1 MKRLS
6 ALRTGRVSTA
16 GGVLRLPDVR
26 RIELGWGASVIGELA
41 GQVTVVVYAFDE
53 GGAPLVAAY
62 IASRTLVSM
71 AVTLGIA
78 GVSGRVQPGLLLRR
92 VTELRAVL
100 LACAALTAALHGTPV
115 GVITLAAAS
124 SSLAGTYRPLQVAIL
139 PWLVRTPAELTSAN
153 AIAAILE
160 NSGALAGPLLAGGL
174 LVVAAVPLPMAL
186 AAAFLGLAALS
197 LHGLAVPDGPR
208 SAAKGVTRVARDAAD
223 GLAEL
228 ARVAPPGGAAILV
241 FAQTFVRGALVVV
254 IPVLAVKTLLLDQS
268 AVGWL
273 TAAIGA
279 GGLVGGAVATAFVH
293 VTRLGRAFVTGL
305 LLWGL
310 PLAWLA
316 LTPSEAVAYLALV
329 VVGIGNAV
337 EDVGLFTLVARSAS
351 PRSGGR
357 VLGAT
362 EFMAQTGL
370 GAGAVAAPPL
380 LNAFDVRGTLALLGG
395 GLTVLAVA
403 HLRRFIRL
411 DAAMPAPGQEV
422 ELLRRLAMFEPLPLA
437 VIELL
442 ATDLKPHEFAAGTPA
457 VREGEDGELFHLI
470 VAGYATV
477 TVQGKPRASL
487 GPGDCFGEIALL
499 RDIPRIATV
508 VADEPLRTVAL
519 QREAFLVAIM
529 SNGMSSVAADALVD
543 QRLMAGSHAD
553 LETDI

>member
-279 GGLVGGAVATAFVH
+279 GGLVGGAVATAFVP

-442 ATDLKPHEFAAGTPA
+442 ATDLEPHEFAAGTPA
-457 VREGEDGELFHLI
+457 VREGEDGDLFHLI

-553 LETDI
+553 LETEI

>member
-1 MKRLS
+1 MKRPS

-53 GGAPLVAAY
+53 GGAVLVAAY
-62 IASRTLVSM
+62 VASRTLVSM

-78 GVSGRVQPGLLLRR
+78 GASGRVQPGLLLRQ
-92 VTELRAVL
+92 VTGLRALL
-100 LACAALTAALHGTPV
+100 LAFAALTAALHGSPV

-153 AIAAILE
+153 AIATILE

-186 AAAFLGLAALS
+186 AAAFLGLATLS
-197 LHGLAVPDGPR
+197 LRGLTVPDAPR
-208 SAAKGVTRVARDAAD
+208 SASKGVARVARDAAD
-223 GLAEL
+223 GLMEL

-279 GGLVGGAVATAFVH
+279 GGLAGGAAATAFVR
-293 VTRLGRAFVTGL
+293 VTRLGRAFVTGI

-362 EFMAQTGL
+362 EFMAQAGL
-370 GAGAVAAPPL
+370 GAGAVAAPL
-380 LNAFDVRGTLALLGG
+380 LLHAFNVRGTLALMGG
-395 GLTVLAVA
+395 GLIALAVA
-403 HLRRFIRL
+403 HARRFMRL

-442 ATDLKPHEFAAGTPA
+442 ATDLEPHEFPAGTPA
-457 VREGEDGELFHLI
+457 VREGEVGELFHLI

-477 TVQGKPRASL
+477 CVRGKPRASL

-499 RDIPRIATV
+499 RDIPRMATV

-529 SNGMSSVAADALVD
+529 GNSMSSVAADALVER
-543 QRLMAGSHAD
+543 RLTANSHAD
-553 LETDI
+553 SDIEI

>member
-1 MKRLS
+1 M
-6 ALRTGRVSTA
+6 
-16 GGVLRLPDVR
+16 
-26 RIELGWGASVIGELA
+26 
-41 GQVTVVVYAFDE
+41 
-53 GGAPLVAAY
+53 
-62 IASRTLVSM
+62 
-71 AVTLGIA
+71 
-78 GVSGRVQPGLLLRR
+78 
-92 VTELRAVL
+92 
-100 LACAALTAALHGTPV
+100 
-115 GVITLAAAS
+115 
-124 SSLAGTYRPLQVAIL
+124 
-139 PWLVRTPAELTSAN
+139 
-153 AIAAILE
+153 
-160 NSGALAGPLLAGGL
+160 
-174 LVVAAVPLPMAL
+174 
-186 AAAFLGLAALS
+186 
-197 LHGLAVPDGPR
+197 
-208 SAAKGVTRVARDAAD
+208 
-223 GLAEL
+223 
-228 ARVAPPGGAAILV
+228 
-241 FAQTFVRGALVVV
+241 
-254 IPVLAVKTLLLDQS
+254 
-268 AVGWL
+268 
-273 TAAIGA
+273 
-279 GGLVGGAVATAFVH
+279 ATAFVH

-442 ATDLKPHEFAAGTPA
+442 ATDLEPHEFAAGTPA

-508 VADEPLRTVAL
+508 MADEPLRTVAL

-553 LETDI
+553 LETEI

>member
-1 MKRLS
+1 
-6 ALRTGRVSTA
+6 
-16 GGVLRLPDVR
+16 VLGLPDVR
-26 RIELGWGASVIGELA
+26 RIEFGWGASVIGELA

-53 GGAPLVAAY
+53 GGAVLVAAY

-78 GVSGRVQPGLLLRR
+78 GVSGRVQPALLLRR
-92 VTELRAVL
+92 VTGLRAVL
-100 LACAALTAALHGTPV
+100 LALAALTAALHGTSL
-115 GVITLAAAS
+115 GVIALAAAS

-197 LHGLAVPDGPR
+197 LRGLGVPDAPR
-208 SAAKGVTRVARDAAD
+208 SASRGVARVVRDAAD
-223 GLAEL
+223 GLTEL

-273 TAAIGA
+273 TGAIGA
-279 GGLVGGAVATAFVH
+279 GGLVGGAAAAAFVH

-310 PLAWLA
+310 PLVWLA

-337 EDVGLFTLVARSAS
+337 EDVGYFTLVARSAS
-351 PRSGGR
+351 PRSAGR
-357 VLGAT
+357 VLGAS
-362 EFMAQTGL
+362 EFVCQAGL
-370 GAGAVAAPPL
+370 GAGAVAAPL
-380 LNAFDVRGTLALLGG
+380 LLHAFNVRGTLALMGG
-395 GLTVLAVA
+395 GLTALAVA
-403 HLRRFIRL
+403 HVRRFMRL
-411 DAAMPAPGQEV
+411 DATMPAPGQEV

-442 ATDLKPHEFAAGTPA
+442 ATDLEPHEFPAGTPA
-457 VREGEDGELFHLI
+457 LREGEAGELFHLI

-477 TVQGKPRASL
+477 SVQGKPRASL

-499 RDIPRIATV
+499 RDIPRTATV

-529 SNGMSSVAADALVD
+529 SDGMSSVAADALVD
-543 QRLMAGSHAD
+543 QRLTANAQAD
-553 LETDI
+553 PDIDT